1 MGVIIFMTLIG
12 SRAVRWRDDSP
23 QNRKHKPSLCIIIN
37 FIPARYIVMIMIGE
51 GVDGL
56 FGVRS
61 RA

>member
-1 MGVIIFMTLIG
+1 MPY
-12 SRAVRWRDDSP
+12 DDVMIP
-23 QNRKHKPSLCIIIN
+23 RKIENTNLLCIIIN
-37 FIPARYIVMIMIGE
+37 FIPSRYIVMIMIGE